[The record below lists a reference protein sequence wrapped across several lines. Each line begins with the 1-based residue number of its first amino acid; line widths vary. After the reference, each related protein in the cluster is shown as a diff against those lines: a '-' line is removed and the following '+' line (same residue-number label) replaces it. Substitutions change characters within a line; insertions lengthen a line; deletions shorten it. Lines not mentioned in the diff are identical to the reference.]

1 MQQQC
6 YFEERE
12 KNECVQ
18 YTSISKYMWNTQ
30 KDKIKQSWAAGEWK
44 KKKQIET
51 TEQWKQN
58 AHRQK
63 KKIIHT
69 TVNTC
74 SSLVRYLFHFILVFL
89 FFFLHFFKW
98 IWQYN
103 SEKQFVAQDTKI
115 TENDK

>member
-1 MQQQC
+1 
-6 YFEERE
+6 
-12 KNECVQ
+12 
-18 YTSISKYMWNTQ
+18 MWNTQ
-30 KDKIKQSWAAGEWK
+30 KDKIKQSWAAGEQK
-44 KKKQIET
+44 KIET

-63 KKIIHT
+63 IIHT

-74 SSLVRYLFHFILVFL
+74 SALVRYLFHFILKSFWSLCVF
-89 FFFLHFFKW
+89 FSFFKW